1 MIMTSVR
8 IVCPSCKEQGKI
20 DVSLDVLKGATKG
33 LLAIN
38 ISPDIIC
45 PHSFVAYVD
54 KNLKIR
60 DYFMADFK
68 IELPEVSSIEKV
80 SAANETQKKIIDI
93 DLIRFNISAI
103 QLTYILKSFL
113 MKQKIVIILEQE
125 FLYDHIHNFFKYITK
140 GSFEPDIS
148 ITTKEMYDNEKKKY
162 KDSIVL
168 EGYKLL
174 NNPKKII
181 DTKDLAIEKQLVS
194 RFLTEKDLNH
204 SYIILKNEIQKIA
217 ELSKKTVEIIKE
229 HEEKGEDKNIL
240 KIHSQL
246 EDSFKTKINMGY
258 FNYLLG
264 IVKNY
269 YGIKIPSFTE
279 SFLDLI

>member
-1 MIMTSVR
+1 MTSVR
-8 IVCPSCKEQGKI
+8 IVCPSCNKQGNI
-20 DVSLDVLKGATKG
+20 DVSFDVLKGATKG

-68 IELPEVSSIEKV
+68 IQLPEISSIEKV
-80 SAANETQKKIIDI
+80 SVASEPQKKIIDV
-93 DLIRFNISAI
+93 DLIRFNMSAI
-103 QLTYILKSFL
+103 QLTYILKSIFS
-113 MKQKIVIILEQE
+113 KQKIVMILDQE
-125 FLYDHIHNFFKYITK
+125 FLYDHIHNFLKYITK
-140 GSFEPDIS
+140 GSFEPNIS
-148 ITTKEMYDNEKKKY
+148 IITRELYDNEKKKY

-168 EGYKLL
+168 EGYNML

-181 DTKDLAIEKQLVS
+181 DIKDLAIEKQLVS
-194 RFLTEKDLNH
+194 RFLTEKELNY

-217 ELSKKTVEIIKE
+217 ELSKKVMEIIKV
-229 HEEKGEDKNIL
+229 HNEKNENINIL

-246 EDSFKTKINMGY
+246 EDFYKTKINMGY
-258 FNYLLG
+258 FKYLLSNVG
-264 IVKNY
+264 NY
-269 YGIKIPSFTE
+269 YGIKIPTFTE
-279 SFLDLI
+279 SLLDLL

>member
-1 MIMTSVR
+1 MTSVR
-8 IVCPSCKEQGKI
+8 IVCPSCKKQGNI

-68 IELPEVSSIEKV
+68 IQLPEISSIEKV
-80 SAANETQKKIIDI
+80 SVASEPQKKIIDV
-93 DLIRFNISAI
+93 DLIRFNMSAI
-103 QLTYILKSFL
+103 QLTYILKSIFT
-113 MKQKIVIILEQE
+113 KQKIVMILDQE
-125 FLYDHIHNFFKYITK
+125 FLYDHIHNFLKYITK
-140 GSFEPDIS
+140 GSFEPNIS
-148 ITTKEMYDNEKKKY
+148 IITRELYDNEKKKY

-168 EGYKLL
+168 EGYNML

-194 RFLTEKDLNH
+194 RFLTEKELH
-204 SYIILKNEIQKIA
+204 YSYVILRNEIQKIA
-217 ELSKKTVEIIKE
+217 ELSKKILEIIKAY
-229 HEEKGEDKNIL
+229 EEKKEDINML
-240 KIHSQL
+240 KIHSQI
-246 EDSFKTKINMGY
+246 EDFYKTKVAMGY
-258 FNYLLG
+258 FKYILSIFG
-264 IVKNY
+264 SY
-269 YGIKIPSFTE
+269 YGIKIRSFTE

>member
-1 MIMTSVR
+1 
-8 IVCPSCKEQGKI
+8 KQGII

-45 PHSFVAYVD
+45 PHSFVAYLD

-68 IELPEVSSIEKV
+68 IQLPEISSMEKV
-80 SAANETQKKIIDI
+80 SAANEPQKKIIDV
-93 DLIRFNISAI
+93 DLIRFNIPAI
-103 QLTYILKSFL
+103 QLTYIIKSIFSN
-113 MKQKIVIILEQE
+113 QKIVLIFDQE

-148 ITTKEMYDNEKKKY
+148 IISKEMYNNEKKKY
-162 KDSIVL
+162 KESMVF
-168 EGYKLL
+168 ESYNML

-181 DTKDLAIEKQLVS
+181 NTKDLDIEKQLVS
-194 RFLTEKDLNH
+194 RFLTEKELH
-204 SYIILKNEIQKIA
+204 YSYVILKNEIQKIA
-217 ELSKKTVEIIKE
+217 ELSRKIKEFIKE
-229 HEEKGEDKNIL
+229 HDEKNEDINIL

-246 EDSFKTKINMGY
+246 EDSYNTKINMGY
-258 FNYLLG
+258 FKYLLN
-264 IVKNY
+264 IIRDHY
-269 YGIKIPSFTE
+269 EIAIPSFTE

>member
-1 MIMTSVR
+1 MTSVR
-8 IVCPSCKEQGKI
+8 IVCPSCKKQGNI

-68 IELPEVSSIEKV
+68 IQLPEISSIEKV
-80 SAANETQKKIIDI
+80 SVASEPQKKIIDV

-103 QLTYILKSFL
+103 QLTYILKSIFS
-113 MKQKIVIILEQE
+113 KQKIVIILDHE
-125 FLYDHIHNFFKYITK
+125 FLFEHLYKFFKYITK
-140 GSFEPDIS
+140 GSFETDIS
-148 ITTKEMYDNEKKKY
+148 ITTKEMYNNEKKKY

-168 EGYKLL
+168 EGYNML

-181 DTKDLAIEKQLVS
+181 DIKDLAIEKQLVS
-194 RFLTEKDLNH
+194 RFLTEKELNY

-217 ELSKKTVEIIKE
+217 ELSKKVMEIIKV
-229 HEEKGEDKNIL
+229 HNEKNENINIL

-246 EDSFKTKINMGY
+246 EDFYKTKINMGY
-258 FNYLLG
+258 FKYLLNNVG
-264 IVKNY
+264 NY
-269 YGIKIPSFTE
+269 YGIKIPTFTE
-279 SFLDLI
+279 SLLDLL